1 MSIGPRI
8 RHLHPSIPAPGPLAS
23 PLPPGEGSGVRGAA
37 RPAAPGSGPLESHPT
52 GDAPHPGPLP
62 GGEGDR
68 RDQVP
73 ADLRRARS
81 LVLGSASLTLLI
93 AALASAELRP
103 TPPFNGQGLH
113 EPPKQKEPWTP
124 PETGLPKF
132 LVRATAALAEQGLAD
147 PRGCEY
153 REVEFEGESK
163 LYRNPAAP
171 RPVTHAWV
179 LPAGAGG
186 GPRFAVAWNGLVY
199 PLVKLGDPADL
210 DADVPQLPKPAD
222 KDQPAGRRG
231 RAYFGFGA
239 TTHLQSASQDGSEPI
254 RASLLLR
261 LGRADL
267 AERAFAASTTW
278 RPPGSARDLT
288 SYGVSYL
295 TLASN
300 WTWALFDRAVAAHGL
315 RDDRQALADA
325 RELARVR
332 PLIEAKARSMG
343 FPEQPSNGSAGY
355 LAFLKPLPALLAD
368 QERRTRKPDRQ
379 PRELAD
385 LEKIA
390 DQPARIA
397 ALIDSLDETS
407 GGGPFN
413 GMAGSA
419 TIQAIAREGYPAVDP
434 LLKALESD
442 DRLTRATG
450 GDDRHGT
457 RTRDITP
464 VSRLA
469 YTALVQIL
477 GTSQFSPDSN
487 LSYFY
492 DDDPTKRRA
501 VVGAIRAYAE
511 RFRGVPEA
519 EKWYRILADDRSSP
533 AQWVQAGG
541 WIAARS
547 VPAPPQAR
555 RPRSSPF
562 GFTMPRVRY
571 DEKVPRKGDP
581 LRDKKTPSVSDLLA
595 RRVEILSRP
604 DAYFTSMNSAKDLA
618 LDLALWDPEAARP
631 TLSALALRCRDR
643 VAGKLP
649 ERFGQQIASEAATLA
664 QLTDARVQLGDPKA
678 LADYAEM
685 LAHLKPKDL
694 GHSPETIFGPMVDHP
709 DDPAIIKAAETL
721 FLDPASP
728 WLPLLGG
735 DKYPNA
741 WIERERLIAG
751 PFLGMAAFRTLLV
764 RTLGDRSTMGTVR
777 LDEKGS
783 YSFRIRGG
791 GSGGGGTTHVDLDGP
806 KAPRENPIRDCDYL
820 AWKLSETID
829 GLPRL
834 MPFWPEDRRDR
845 AIADQVAFLE
855 RYGERFDKS
864 PLQDSIPGRFGP
876 SRRTPAFPPLD
887 RPATDDDVR
896 RGLAIFSLDRRG
908 PARVVPLSD
917 RPLAAKW
924 LTLEDSAYSQQSFD
938 PKTGKS
944 ETKIIFDQDGLVWQ
958 AEEVEEGGRWR
969 RYYGFVGRRL
979 GPAPAEEIEFP
990 EPWTPAG
997 TLADK
1002 VDAQLIRNQGPPRT
1016 FVLRLRNRAGLPR
1029 AVPTAFVDGDRPAL
1043 RPGVD
1048 LELSYTPTNLGPGM
1062 AQAIGAAEVKWED
1075 LTPKSTARLAPD
1087 AATRTLEPAGS
1098 FDAFSLKVEDWF
1110 DVSRPGTYR
1119 LRVRFGA
1126 DSGLGEGTSN
1136 EQIFPV
1142 PEPARPPG
1150 RGRSGGGTSGGSLP
1164 LGRPLL
1170 REAIRGGR
1178 IIFIN
1183 NFLGLRVPLVALP
1196 SLEGAPGLAHRLD
1209 GGRVVLGP
1217 EGVEGGHRARGGVGV
1232 LEVVA
1237 EGEEAVDPRVVLVGL
1252 DRPEERPGLGRGQV
1266 VDGLGQPIELRLGR
1280 GVELQPFGSTGRGD
1294 RVAEALLL
1302 EPLVGEVEQDLGVV
1316 RRHRLEPSDRRAD
1329 REPAEHV
1336 GRVVVGEEPDGG
1348 PAGVE
1353 EQPGGVGAAVERDE
1367 RVALAVDDR
1376 QRDRPL
1382 RRLEGRVGVG
1392 RGLALENHL
1401 GGDRERAGDRLGA
1414 VHQEAVG

>member
-1 MSIGPRI
+1 MSIGLRF
-8 RHLHPSIPAPGPLAS
+8 
-23 PLPPGEGSGVRGAA
+23 GSGRL
-37 RPAAPGSGPLESHPT
+37 APVAVG
-52 GDAPHPGPLP
+52 
-62 GGEGDR
+62 
-68 RDQVP
+68 
-73 ADLRRARS
+73 
-81 LVLGSASLTLLI
+81 LVLVA

-103 TPPFNGQGLH
+103 TPPFVGEKLP
-113 EPPKQKEPWTP
+113 EPPKQEEPWTP

-147 PRGCEY
+147 PRGSEY
-153 REVEFEGESK
+153 REVELEGEGT

-179 LPAGAGG
+179 FPAGAGG

-210 DADVPQLPKPAD
+210 DADVPQLPGQGD

-231 RAYFGFGA
+231 RGYFGFGA

-254 RASLLLR
+254 RACLLLR

-267 AERAFAASTTW
+267 AERAFASSTTW

-295 TLASN
+295 TLAN
-300 WTWALFDRAVAAHGL
+300 DWAWALFDRAVAAHG
-315 RDDRQALADA
+315 RREDRQALADA

-343 FPEQPSNGSAGY
+343 FPEQPSNGLAGY

-368 QERRTRKPDRQ
+368 QERRARKPDRQ

-397 ALIDSLDETS
+397 ALIDGLEEFGQ
-407 GGGPFN
+407 GGSDFFIPMSDKTV
-413 GMAGSA
+413 MA
-419 TIQAIAREGYPAVDP
+419 IVREGSPAVDP
-434 LLKALESD
+434 LLKVLESD
-442 DRLTRATG
+442 DRLTRSTR
-450 GDDRHGT
+450 GDDRHGS
-457 RTRDITP
+457 RTRSITP
-464 VSRLA
+464 VYQLA
-469 YTALVQIL
+469 YTALTQIL

-492 DDDPTKRRA
+492 DADPTKRRA
-501 VVGAIRAYAE
+501 VVEAIRAYAE

-519 EKWYRILADDRSSP
+519 EKWFQILADDRSSP

-547 VPAPPQAR
+547 VPAPPRAR

-562 GFTMPRVRY
+562 GFTPPGVRY
-571 DEKVPRKGDP
+571 DEKVPRKGEP
-581 LRDKKTPSVSDLLA
+581 LRGKTSPSVSDLLA
-595 RRVEILSRP
+595 RRVDTLAKF
-604 DAYFTSMNSAKDLA
+604 DAPFTSMDSAQGLG

-631 TLSALALRCRDR
+631 ALSALVRRCNELI
-643 VAGKLP
+643 AGKIP
-649 ERFGQQIASEAATLA
+649 ERHGSQASSEAATVA
-664 QLTDARVQLGDPKA
+664 NVTDARVQIGDPKA

-694 GHSPETIFGPMVDHP
+694 GHSPETIFEPMVDHP
-709 DDPAIIKAAETL
+709 DDPAIVKAAETL

-741 WIERERLIAG
+741 WFERERLIAG
-751 PFLGMAAFRTLLV
+751 PLLGLAAFRALLV
-764 RTLGDRSTMGTVR
+764 RTLGDRSTMGSVR

-791 GSGGGGTTHVDLDGP
+791 GSGGGGTTYIEPDRP
-806 KAPRENPIRDCDYL
+806 KTAYETLMRDCDYL
-820 AWKLSETID
+820 AWKLSETVD
-829 GLPRL
+829 GFPRL

-855 RYGERFDKS
+855 RYGARFDKS
-864 PLQDSIPGRFGP
+864 PLQDSIPGRFAP
-876 SRRTPAFPPLD
+876 RRRSPAFPPLD
-887 RPATDDDVR
+887 RPATVDDVR
-896 RGLAIFSLDRRG
+896 RGLAIFSLEGPG
-908 PARVVPLSD
+908 PARVVPLPD
-917 RPLAAKW
+917 RPIAAKW
-924 LTLEDSAYSQQSFD
+924 LTLEDSAHQEQSFD
-938 PKTGKS
+938 PRTGKS
-944 ETKIIFDQDGLVWQ
+944 ETKILFDQDGLVWQ

-979 GPAPAEEIEFP
+979 ARAPAEEVEFP
-990 EPWTPAG
+990 DPWTPSG

-1029 AVPTAFVDGDRPAL
+1029 AVPTTFLGGDRPAL

-1062 AQAIGAAEVKWED
+1062 ARAIGAAEAKWED

-1087 AATRTLEPAGS
+1087 ASTRTLEPAGS
-1098 FDAFSLKVEDWF
+1098 FDAFSMKVEDWF

-1119 LRVRFGA
+1119 LRVRFGV

-1136 EQIFPV
+1136 EQTFPV

-1150 RGRSGGGTSGGSLP
+1150 
-1164 LGRPLL
+1164 
-1170 REAIRGGR
+1170 
-1178 IIFIN
+1178 
-1183 NFLGLRVPLVALP
+1183 
-1196 SLEGAPGLAHRLD
+1196 
-1209 GGRVVLGP
+1209 
-1217 EGVEGGHRARGGVGV
+1217 
-1232 LEVVA
+1232 
-1237 EGEEAVDPRVVLVGL
+1237 
-1252 DRPEERPGLGRGQV
+1252 
-1266 VDGLGQPIELRLGR
+1266 
-1280 GVELQPFGSTGRGD
+1280 
-1294 RVAEALLL
+1294 
-1302 EPLVGEVEQDLGVV
+1302 
-1316 RRHRLEPSDRRAD
+1316 
-1329 REPAEHV
+1329 
-1336 GRVVVGEEPDGG
+1336 
-1348 PAGVE
+1348 
-1353 EQPGGVGAAVERDE
+1353 
-1367 RVALAVDDR
+1367 
-1376 QRDRPL
+1376 
-1382 RRLEGRVGVG
+1382 
-1392 RGLALENHL
+1392 
-1401 GGDRERAGDRLGA
+1401 
-1414 VHQEAVG
+1414 